1 MGIYIPS
8 RYTNEWMR
16 ARVGNNRKRSSV
28 ILTQGQ
34 KETIVADLKQFY
46 VSKQRYEELGIPWRR
61 GYLLFGTPDT
71 GKMSLVTA
79 LASNLSLN
87 VCTLSLALA
96 QHPDERISNL
106 LACVPARSVILLE
119 DIDSFFHRRQK
130 ADAQVKLSYSGFIN
144 ALGGVAAIRSGRVD
158 IRMELSNCDGYPLE
172 QMFLKFFTDADA
184 VKRFAASF
192 PSGEFSPATIQE
204 RLLKSNSLKQ
214 ALVAFL
220 PDQSAQ

>member
-1 MGIYIPS
+1 M
-8 RYTNEWMR
+8 
-16 ARVGNNRKRSSV
+16 
-28 ILTQGQ
+28 
-34 KETIVADLKQFY
+34 
-46 VSKQRYEELGIPWRR
+46 
-61 GYLLFGTPDT
+61 
-71 GKMSLVTA
+71 
-79 LASNLSLN
+79 
-87 VCTLSLALA
+87 SLALA

-204 RLLKSNSLKQ
+204 RLLKSKSLKQ

>member
-1 MGIYIPS
+1 M
-8 RYTNEWMR
+8 
-16 ARVGNNRKRSSV
+16 
-28 ILTQGQ
+28 
-34 KETIVADLKQFY
+34 
-46 VSKQRYEELGIPWRR
+46 
-61 GYLLFGTPDT
+61 
-71 GKMSLVTA
+71 
-79 LASNLSLN
+79 
-87 VCTLSLALA
+87 SLALA

-106 LACVPARSVILLE
+106 LACVTACSVILLE

-158 IRMELSNCDGYPLE
+158 IRMELANCDGYPLE

-184 VKRFAASF
+184 AKRFAASF

-204 RLLKSNSLKQ
+204 RLLKSKSLKQ